1 MPCLWFDGDA
11 DAAVDH
17 YVAIFPNSRRV
28 GGSDYLPA
36 NRDYLPASHREE
48 GSTLAV
54 YFEIDGQPFLAINGG
69 PEHHFTPAISLVVTC
84 GTQEE
89 IDYYWDRL
97 VEGGEPVQC
106 GWLTDRF
113 GLSWQIV
120 PDRLAELLGDPDPAR
135 ANRAMQALLQ
145 MVKLDIAQL
154 EAAAAGA

>member
-1 MPCLWFDGDA
+1 MNPLMPCLWFDGNA

-17 YVAIFPNSRRV
+17 YLAIFPDSRRV
-28 GGSDYLPA
+28 GGIKYGPA
-36 NRDYLPASHREE
+36 DRMAE

-54 YFEIDGQPFLAINGG
+54 YFELGGQPFLAINGG
-69 PEHHFTPAISLVVTC
+69 PEYHFTPAISLVVTC
-84 GTQEE
+84 ETQEE
-89 IDYYWDRL
+89 IDRYWDRL

-113 GLSWQIV
+113 GLSWQVV
-120 PDRLAELLGDPDPAR
+120 PARLAELLGDPDPAR
-135 ANRAMQALLQ
+135 ANRAMQAMLQ

>member
-1 MPCLWFDGDA
+1 MA
-11 DAAVDH
+11 
-17 YVAIFPNSRRV
+17 
-28 GGSDYLPA
+28 
-36 NRDYLPASHREE
+36 E

-54 YFEIDGQPFLAINGG
+54 YFELGGQPFLAINGG
-69 PEHHFTPAISLVVTC
+69 PEYHFTPAISLVVTC
-84 GTQEE
+84 ETQEE
-89 IDYYWDRL
+89 IDRYWDRL

-113 GLSWQIV
+113 GLSWQVV

-135 ANRAMQALLQ
+135 ANRAMQAMLQ